1 MANVFVPLIADDA
14 APAHEKPVPPPTP
27 QLCRNLKKSREIR
40 YRGEIRTGKHRLEA
54 GMVLLA
60 TNMTL
65 AWEVKIRVCAQKA
78 IRTQKEKRI
87 K

>member
-14 APAHEKPVPPPTP
+14 ASAHEKPVSPPTP
-27 QLCRNLKKSREIR
+27 QLCRNKTKSREIR
-40 YRGEIRTGKHRLEA
+40 HREEIRTGKHRLEA

-78 IRTQKEKRI
+78 TRTQKEKKI